1 MDKYADLV
9 RRMSE
14 ASLTLVRELNAM
26 LLGAEA
32 RTHSDYRKYRE
43 LSANYDTLSE
53 RYEQLLKEHEELL
66 EEHEE
71 LDHNYRLVLDEVDDL
86 TEILKKYEKEDT

>member
-1 MDKYADLV
+1 MDKYAELI
-9 RRMSE
+9 RAMSE

-26 LLGAEA
+26 LLDAEA

-43 LSANYDTLSE
+43 LSVNYDVLSE
-53 RYEQLLKEHEELL
+53 RYEQLL

-71 LDHNYRLVLDEVDDL
+71 LDHNYCLALDDVDDL
-86 TEILKKYEKEDT
+86 TERLKKYEKEDT

>member
-43 LSANYDTLSE
+43 LSANYDALSE
-53 RYEQLLKEHEELL
+53 RYEQLLEEHEELL

-71 LDHNYRLVLDEVDDL
+71 LDHNYCLALDEVDDL
-86 TEILKKYEKEDT
+86 TERLKKYEKEDT